1 MPDQGVRRGIRRHAQ
16 PGKID
21 NKKFPF
27 KMSLSHYARRLT
39 NPHAYYAGYALR
51 KISQEMKDFDLVG
64 KPSKRRA
71 SHDHKFPAKKQKMQE
86 SGPSGEVS
94 HDNGASTIGVAV
106 KKKGH
111 VKRFAKPTKAQ
122 PTKLFKEL
130 VERAMKPE
138 MALGHK
144 SDYEYFY
151 MPALTLNAQTVGIT
165 SATPDAFEASRTVDG
180 VAYRDQWMFHPY
192 YFLDAASVMFNNK
205 AISQNNYLPTTA
217 NTLGYGSEPGFE
229 AAAAGSQHAR
239 FTVVN
244 SGESWVIKNNT
255 QRTIT
260 MKILLCAPKHCSTM
274 FDNPYDVTT
283 GTFAANGANDAL
295 FGPTIQ
301 WAQQLYDDRKGNI
314 TQNTPTYLK
323 TLPQMTQGFNQMFKA
338 ETTTVVLEPGTT
350 YDYHV
355 EGPKDLVI
363 DLEKYYQGPKLFD
376 VRTYCRA
383 PLFIWHGDL
392 CGNSVT
398 PAGLRFTFSPGD
410 KGTGV
415 YLERKKYC
423 KIQCPAN
430 LVGPVV
436 TAFNATKPQQ
446 IAFNRPRYFTTV
458 FSPVVVPAAT
468 NTEVE
473 KQNPQATA
481 TPS

>member
-1 MPDQGVRRGIRRHAQ
+1 
-16 PGKID
+16 
-21 NKKFPF
+21 
-27 KMSLSHYARRLT
+27 MSLSRLGRHSRRAIQQMLSSDPT
-39 NPHAYYAGYALR
+39 VYYASSVALDR
-51 KISQEMKDFDLVG
+51 IASEMSDPDWWVTGTSSSPVLG
-64 KPSKRRA
+64 SKR
-71 SHDHKFPAKKQKMQE
+71 SHDGEEHLSSKKQKMQE
-86 SGPSGEVS
+86 AGPTGEVS
-94 HDNGASTIGVAV
+94 HDNGKSTIGVAV
-106 KKKGH
+106 TKHGH
-111 VKRFAKPTKAQ
+111 VKRFKKPARAQ

-130 VERAMKPE
+130 VERALNPD
-138 MALGHK
+138 MAFGHK
-144 SDYEYFY
+144 TDYEYFY
-151 MPALTLNAQTVGIT
+151 MPPLTLNAQTTGIT
-165 SATPDAFEASRTVDG
+165 SATPDAFEAARTIDG
-180 VAYRDQWMFHPY
+180 TAYRDQWMFHPY

-205 AISQNNYLPTTA
+205 AVTQNNYLPTTA

-229 AAAAGSQHAR
+229 AASAGAIHSR

-260 MKILLCAPKHCSTM
+260 MKIILCAPKQPSTM

-283 GTFAANGANDAL
+283 AAYTANGANDAL

-301 WAQQLYDDRKGNI
+301 WAQQLFDDRKANL
-314 TQNTPTYLK
+314 TTNTPTYLK
-323 TLPQMTQGFNQMFKA
+323 TLPMMSHGFNQLFKT
-338 ETTTVVLEPGTT
+338 EVTTVVLEPGTT

-355 EGPKDLVI
+355 EGPKDLLV
-363 DLEKYYQGPKLFD
+363 DLEKYFQGPKLHD
-376 VRTYCRA
+376 IRTYCRA
-383 PLFIWHGDL
+383 PIFIWHGDL

-398 PAGLRFTFSPGD
+398 PAGLRFSYSSTD

-423 KIQCPAN
+423 KIQCPVN